1 MLFPHEAIRDSQKE
15 LMELV
20 AKSLQ
25 THSHVVAHAP
35 TGLGKTAAVLAPAIK
50 TAMDEDLTVF
60 FLTSRHTQHNIVLET
75 ARAIK
80 EKHNVKFPCTSLIGK
95 KHMCGQEGAPSIE
108 FHDYCKHLRDHGE
121 CHFYENYMKGDVRI
135 ELLKQQ
141 LDGKPANEIVNEA
154 ANAGLCPYEIS
165 MSATQHARVI
175 VADYYYLFSDTIRDA
190 FLSKSKKELD
200 KSIIIVD
207 EAHNLPQRLRS
218 VYSAQLSTKML
229 MYAMKEAKK
238 FELSRPVATLSYVQ
252 DALMAV
258 TSQEEKQVDRATFE
272 RELAMPLGEAATML
286 SAAAEVVREEQQR
299 SSISGVARFLDAW
312 QERDEGFTRIS
323 KQEEAG
329 ALLRLVCLDPGLM
342 AKDVFDQCY
351 ASILMSGTL
360 NPPDM
365 FKDILGLKAKTASY
379 PSPFPEENR
388 KVLLVPLTTTK
399 YSKRSQDMY
408 ASIADHC
415 ASIIHGIP
423 GPTAVF
429 FPSYAIRNSVLGYF
443 SKLSARPVLIEQS
456 GMSTNEKQGM
466 IDQLAGSK
474 DGVLF
479 GVSAGS
485 FGEGVDMPGVL
496 KGVIIAGLPLTRPD
510 LETEALINLYQQKFS
525 KGWEYGYTLPAMSKV
540 TQNAGRCIR
549 SESDKGVIVLLEERF
564 GWPTYKKS
572 LPKDWKVEITTDY
585 EPAIKEF
592 FA

>member
-1 MLFPHEAIRDSQKE
+1 MLFPHEKIRDSQKE
-15 LMELV
+15 LMDLV
-20 AKSLQ
+20 TNSLQ
-25 THSHVVAHAP
+25 THSHVVVHAP

-50 TAMDEDLTVF
+50 TAIDNDLTVF

-80 EKHNVKFPCTSLIGK
+80 NKHNIQFPCTSLIGK
-95 KHMCGQEGAPSIE
+95 KHMCAQDGAPPVE

-121 CHFYENYMKGDVRI
+121 CHYYENYMKGDVRI

-141 LDGKPANEIVNEA
+141 LDGKPANEIVTEA
-154 ANAGLCPYEIS
+154 ANSGLCPYEIS
-165 MSATQHARVI
+165 MSATQNAKVI
-175 VADYYYLFSDTIRDA
+175 VADYYYLFSDTIRDP

-200 KSIIIVD
+200 KSIVIVD
-207 EAHNLPQRLRS
+207 EAHNLPNRLRS

-229 MYAMKEAKK
+229 MYAVKEAKK
-238 FELSRPVATLSYVQ
+238 FELSQPIATLSYVQ

-258 TSQEEKQVDRATFE
+258 TSQEEKNVDKATFE
-272 RELAMPLGEAATML
+272 RELAISLGEAATQL
-286 SAAAEVVREEQQR
+286 SAAAELVREDQQR

-312 QERDEGFTRIS
+312 QERENGFTRIS
-323 KQEEAG
+323 KQEESG

-351 ASILMSGTL
+351 ASVLMSGTL
-360 NPPDM
+360 NPPEM
-365 FKDILGLKAKTASY
+365 FKDILGIQAKTAIY
-379 PSPFPEENR
+379 PSPFPKENR

-399 YSKRSQDMY
+399 YNKRSNDMY
-408 ASIADHC
+408 SSIASHC
-415 ASIIHGIP
+415 DSIIQNIP

-429 FPSYAIRNSVLGYF
+429 FPSYAIRNAVLGYF
-443 SKLSARPVLIEQS
+443 SKLSARKIMIEQS

-466 IDQLAGSK
+466 LDQLANSK

-510 LETEALINLYQQKFS
+510 LETQGLIDLYQSKFG

-549 SESDKGVIVLLEERF
+549 SETDKGVIVLLEERF
-564 GWPTYKKS
+564 GWPTYKQS
-572 LPKDWKVEITTDY
+572 LPKDWNIEITTDY
-585 EPAIKEF
+585 EPIIKEF
-592 FA
+592 FG